1 LDVVRG
7 ALRRWWEAFAHAFAD
22 LLDES
27 AHRIGLALWV
37 LLGRT
42 PMEAERRFWNRGAEC
57 PILVDVKDWTDERL
71 IFTCVVWPV
80 LQAEGPNVFR
90 SLDERVEEDKRER
103 IQAVID
109 RQAPRVQESYQ
120 EARRLAERN
129 VDSCWR
135 FSTRCPT
142 MRPSPPLP
150 CKIPERS
157 RL

>member
-1 LDVVRG
+1 
-7 ALRRWWEAFAHAFAD
+7 
-22 LLDES
+22 
-27 AHRIGLALWV
+27 
-37 LLGRT
+37 
-42 PMEAERRFWNRGAEC
+42 MEAERRFWNRGAEC
-57 PILVDVKDWTDERL
+57 LILVDVKDWTDERL

-80 LQAEGPNVFR
+80 LQAEDPNVFR

-135 FSTRCPT
+135 GTIRGAGCGGPVGGPPRSWREQRSSWTSLGGRAARGRLT
-142 MRPSPPLP
+142 TSSRSPDASG
-150 CKIPERS
+150 RS
-157 RL
+157 ACRALSRVAS